1 MREKIAPREFW
12 NRRSQHYDEQSGAA
26 YADAY
31 RKTAECIRPYL
42 TPNDRVLDFACGT
55 GLVTLPVAQMAAEV
69 CAIDISDEMVRHLK
83 EKIAEQGVGN
93 VSASCM
99 DLFDESL
106 RPGSFD
112 AVVACNVLLYLENR
126 AEVLARIR
134 ELLRTEGMFLS
145 ATDCL
150 GERSH
155 ARVFASG
162 GAATQGKCPMCRLT
176 VCTRW
181 RRPSPRLALR
191 CWRPKTCF
199 PRRRTSL
206 SQQEKSERTQERGP
220 LARAPL
226 ALRRS
231 IC

>member
-12 NRRSQHYDEQSGAA
+12 NRRSQHYDGQSGAA

-31 RKTAECIRPYL
+31 RKTAERIRPYL

-93 VSASCM
+93 VSVSCM
-99 DLFDESL
+99 DLFDDSL
-106 RPGSFD
+106 RPDSFD

-134 ELLRTEGMFLS
+134 ELLRPEGMFLS

-150 GERSH
+150 GERLTREGVRKWWRSH
-155 ARVFASG
+155 TGKMPYVSFDRMHTLEASI
-162 GAATQGKCPMCRLT
+162 AAAGFEVWETENL
-176 VCTRW
+176 
-181 RRPSPRLALR
+181 
-191 CWRPKTCF
+191 F
-199 PRRRTSL
+199 P
-206 SQQEKSERTQERGP
+206 
-220 LARAPL
+220 APL
-226 ALRRS
+226 NRFVAARKK
-231 IC
+231 

>member
-1 MREKIAPREFW
+1 
-12 NRRSQHYDEQSGAA
+12 
-26 YADAY
+26 
-31 RKTAECIRPYL
+31 
-42 TPNDRVLDFACGT
+42 
-55 GLVTLPVAQMAAEV
+55 
-69 CAIDISDEMVRHLK
+69 
-83 EKIAEQGVGN
+83 
-93 VSASCM
+93 M

-134 ELLRTEGMFLS
+134 ELLRPEGMFLS

-206 SQQEKSERTQERGP
+206 SQQEKVNEHRSADQRPALLLRSDEVFVDDGDPAQQRGDQKGQRADEQRQKRHGEKALQESVLTPRN
-220 LARAPL
+220 
-226 ALRRS
+226 
-231 IC
+231 

>member
-12 NRRSQHYDEQSGAA
+12 NRRSQHYDGQSGAA

-31 RKTAECIRPYL
+31 RKTAERIRPYL

-93 VSASCM
+93 VSASYM

-126 AEVLARIR
+126 AEVLTRIH
-134 ELLRTEGMFLS
+134 ELLRPEGMFLS
-145 ATDCL
+145 AS
-150 GERSH
+150 GSH

-162 GAATQGKCPMCRLT
+162 GAATRGKCPMCRLT

-181 RRPSPRLALR
+181 RRLSPRLALR

>member
-12 NRRSQHYDEQSGAA
+12 NRRSQHYDGQSGAA

-93 VSASCM
+93 VSVSCM
-99 DLFDESL
+99 DLFDDSL
-106 RPGSFD
+106 RPDSFD

-126 AEVLARIR
+126 AEVLTRIH
-134 ELLRTEGMFLS
+134 ELLRPKGVFLS

-150 GERSH
+150 GERLTREGVRKWWRSH
-155 ARVFASG
+155 TGKMPYVSFDRMHTLEASIAAAGFEGLETENLFPAPPNLFVAAR
-162 GAATQGKCPMCRLT
+162 K
-176 VCTRW
+176 
-181 RRPSPRLALR
+181 
-191 CWRPKTCF
+191 K
-199 PRRRTSL
+199 
-206 SQQEKSERTQERGP
+206 
-220 LARAPL
+220 
-226 ALRRS
+226 
-231 IC
+231 

>member
-12 NRRSQHYDEQSGAA
+12 NRRSQHYDGQSGAA

-31 RKTAECIRPYL
+31 RKTAERIRPYL

-93 VSASCM
+93 VSASYM

-112 AVVACNVLLYLENR
+112 AVVACNVLLYIEDR
-126 AEVLARIR
+126 SAALARIR
-134 ELLRTEGMFLS
+134 ALLKPQGTLLLVS
-145 ATDCL
+145 DCL
-150 GERSH
+150 GEGLTRERVRKWFEYKTGKRPYVAFDTMRSLERSV
-155 ARVFASG
+155 ADAGFAVLERENLFPAPPNLFL
-162 GAATQGKCPMCRLT
+162 AAKK
-176 VCTRW
+176 V
-181 RRPSPRLALR
+181 
-191 CWRPKTCF
+191 
-199 PRRRTSL
+199 
-206 SQQEKSERTQERGP
+206 
-220 LARAPL
+220 
-226 ALRRS
+226 
-231 IC
+231 

>member
-12 NRRSQHYDEQSGAA
+12 NRRSQHYDGQSGAA

-83 EKIAEQGVGN
+83 KKIAEQGVGN

-112 AVVACNVLLYLENR
+112 AVVDCSTSKTARRCSR
-126 AEVLARIR
+126 ASMSCCGRR
-134 ELLRTEGMFLS
+134 EYSFRRRTAWASG
-145 ATDCL
+145 
-150 GERSH
+150 SH
-155 ARVFASG
+155 ARAFASG
-162 GAATQGKCPMCRLT
+162 GAATRGKCPMCRLT

>member
-31 RKTAECIRPYL
+31 RKTAERIRPYL

-83 EKIAEQGVGN
+83 KKIAEQGVGN

-126 AEVLARIR
+126 AEVLARIH
-134 ELLRTEGMFLS
+134 ELLRPEGMLLS

-150 GERSH
+150 GERLTREGVRKWWRSH
-155 ARVFASG
+155 TGKMPYVSFDRMHTLEASIAAAGFEVLETENLFPAPPNLFVAAR
-162 GAATQGKCPMCRLT
+162 K
-176 VCTRW
+176 
-181 RRPSPRLALR
+181 
-191 CWRPKTCF
+191 K
-199 PRRRTSL
+199 
-206 SQQEKSERTQERGP
+206 
-220 LARAPL
+220 
-226 ALRRS
+226 
-231 IC
+231 

>member
-1 MREKIAPREFW
+1 MREKIEPREFW

-83 EKIAEQGVGN
+83 KKIAEQGVGN

-99 DLFDESL
+99 DLFDDSL

-112 AVVACNVLLYLENR
+112 AVVACNVPDHALMLGVPAQQRGWVCECGQ
-126 AEVLARIR
+126 VLHQTGISDYRCPDCG
-134 ELLRTEGMFLS
+134 RTYQLKEEQFEEM
-145 ATDCL
+145 
-150 GERSH
+150 
-155 ARVFASG
+155 
-162 GAATQGKCPMCRLT
+162 K
-176 VCTRW
+176 
-181 RRPSPRLALR
+181 
-191 CWRPKTCF
+191 
-199 PRRRTSL
+199 
-206 SQQEKSERTQERGP
+206 
-220 LARAPL
+220 
-226 ALRRS
+226 
-231 IC
+231 

>member
-1 MREKIAPREFW
+1 MRDKIAPREFW

-31 RKTAECIRPYL
+31 RKTAERIRPYL

-112 AVVACNVLLYLENR
+112 AVVACNVLLYIKDR
-126 AEVLARIR
+126 TAALARIR
-134 ELLRTEGMFLS
+134 ALLKPQGMLLLVS
-145 ATDCL
+145 DCL
-150 GERSH
+150 GEGITRERMTKWFEYKTGKRPYVSFDTMRS
-155 ARVFASG
+155 
-162 GAATQGKCPMCRLT
+162 L
-176 VCTRW
+176 
-181 RRPSPRLALR
+181 
-191 CWRPKTCF
+191 
-199 PRRRTSL
+199 
-206 SQQEKSERTQERGP
+206 EREVANAGFSV
-220 LARAPL
+220 LARENLFPAPPNLFL
-226 ALRRS
+226 AARKE
-231 IC
+231 

>member
-31 RKTAECIRPYL
+31 RKTAERIRPYL

-83 EKIAEQGVGN
+83 EKIAEQGGGN

-99 DLFDESL
+99 DLFDDSL

-126 AEVLARIR
+126 AEVLTRIR
-134 ELLRTEGMFLS
+134 EL
-145 ATDCL
+145 
-150 GERSH
+150 
-155 ARVFASG
+155 RVFASG